1 MRTPRPRT
9 PAEQPDAGIAAVPGE
24 ESPET
29 SAPERRYR
37 HLVVPDPGTGT
48 EPGTVIEPG
57 TEPGT
62 RQGTNPE
69 GGAGLEPDGVVDPA
83 PAPAVDAV
91 VEPTG

>member
-1 MRTPRPRT
+1 MAPD
-9 PAEQPDAGIAAVPGE
+9 ASEQPDAGIAAVPGD

-29 SAPERRYR
+29 SAPGAGTG
-37 HLVVPDPGTGT
+37 VVPDPGTGT

-57 TEPGT
+57 TGPVSGT
-62 RQGTNPE
+62 SLGTDTGDGQN
-69 GGAGLEPDGVVDPA
+69 ADPDVVVDPG